1 MGLDDIPQPD
11 PARLS
16 KIYRYICVS
25 GRERRDLLTPL
36 LTENSIFVLSL
47 VSYHCIFVQMASL
60 TLSALWCLYFLTSAI
75 RSNVGLA
82 LTMNASEHDTLIEY
96 LGLTAHD
103 TSLGL
108 ALYYVGYVVFDV
120 PFNLIMTRIAPHAWI
135 SRVVTT
141 IGIVGACMAAMKA
154 AWSFIFLRLLLGI
167 MTAGLWPG
175 MAYYLTLWYPPHRCA
190 QRIGFY
196 FTAAQISAAVVGLV
210 SAGFQYMNMDK
221 GLTGFE
227 WMFLIY
233 GLVTIVVGIALL
245 WWLPDRPNIGQGPR
259 VGLRRLIPEQRPVLD
274 EEDFK
279 LHFADMKA
287 TYAAHAWTL
296 KDLVKVLLDI
306 RLYPLVLMYFGVVGT
321 GIGLQNFATVIIKS
335 INPSWNSVDLSLL
348 TAPIWICDLIGILI
362 VTPLSDRFH
371 NHRAIFFS
379 GPSLIIIAGL
389 IVTTY
394 APTHWSRYAGLLIT
408 GIGLGPTVPIC
419 MTWTAEIFQPRHGE
433 VGTAVGTAVVSGLGN
448 LGSVATTYALYSGW
462 PADVKRGYRNSNM
475 VMLAMVGNSILF
487 AALCSLLRRAL
498 GDPMTRELQWAQ
510 QHSVQQ
516 NKEEEEENA
525 AKQAEEMYF

>member
-1 MGLDDIPQPD
+1 MEFTHNVTKKGASLHRAQAENIAFTDQEDMGLDDIARPD

-16 KIYRYICVS
+16 KIYRKLDFRII
-25 GRERRDLLTPL
+25 P
-36 LTENSIFVLSL
+36 
-47 VSYHCIFVQMASL
+47 
-60 TLSALWCLYFLTSAI
+60 ALWCLYFLTSSI

-82 LTMNASEHDTLIEY
+82 LTMNASQHDTLIEY
-96 LGLTAHD
+96 LGLTSHD

-108 ALYYVGYVVFDV
+108 ALYYVGYVLFDV
-120 PFNLIMTRIAPHAWI
+120 PFNLVMTRIAPHAWI

-154 AWSFIFLRLLLGI
+154 AWSFILLRLLLGI
-167 MTAGLWPG
+167 MSAGLWPG

-210 SAGFQYMNMDK
+210 SAGFQYMNMDR
-221 GLTGFE
+221 GLTGFA

-245 WWLPDRPNIGQGPR
+245 WWLPDRPKLGPA
-259 VGLRRLIPEQRPVLD
+259 LRGGWRRFIPKQRPVLSQ
-274 EEDFK
+274 EDFE

-287 TYAAHAWTL
+287 TYVAQAWTL
-296 KDLVKVLLDI
+296 TDIAKVLLDI

-321 GIGLQNFATVIIKS
+321 GIGLQSFATVIINS
-335 INPSWNSVDLSLL
+335 INSSWSSVDLSLL
-348 TAPIWICDLIGILI
+348 TAPIWICDLIGILL

-379 GPSLIIIAGL
+379 FPSLIIIAGL

-394 APTHWSRYAGLLIT
+394 APTDWSRYGGLLIT
-408 GIGLGPTVPIC
+408 GFGLGPTVPIC

-433 VGTAVGTAVVSGLGN
+433 VGTAVATAVVSGLGN
-448 LGSVATTYALYSGW
+448 LGSITTTYALYSGW
-462 PADVKRGYRNSNM
+462 PADTKRGYRDSNM
-475 VMLAMVGNSILF
+475 VMLAMVGNSIVF
-487 AALCSLLRRAL
+487 AAVCSLLRRAL
-498 GDPMTRELQWAQ
+498 GDPMTREQQWAQ
-510 QHSVQQ
+510 QHSLPQ
-516 NKEEEEENA
+516 KGEEREQDA
-525 AKQAEEMYF
+525 PQQAEDMYF